1 MSDSLEFKSR
11 KELKELCNNFG
22 IRTAGVKHE
31 DLVRLLRTKLRPK
44 NEVHRS
50 PSLRGN
56 KNGSMKDSLPMMEN
70 HNSGGK
76 TPNKSTNIG
85 RTLGNV
91 LHDANGLSA
100 AERRKKE
107 GPKKDV
113 SRPVCSSARLLSHAD
128 FLSDENGQDALSSAD
143 MDSLSSFAEPSECS
157 IDDVPDPFETA
168 EFGNN
173 TSSKAQKFED
183 RFHDASKTF
192 VARDTS
198 AASDLS
204 LEISELSIFSIPDW
218 VSMSVDDPPLLD
230 WERNESVPTGH
241 VLRGDEFREVPTP
254 ECMGSPNCGD
264 MRMTEQDAPEIR
276 STLEH
281 DMGNLTLTGDGEGGD
296 VTNLAT
302 SSPAAKNAKFEKFP
316 KEEYVTSEKPTSRL
330 SLLPTEESVSPM
342 VVEARGHFPADSL
355 DGLCKELQEEHKDT
369 QLVVGTSDECV
380 LKDNDAS
387 QVWLETEA
395 NQEQKDGGTDTDMEP
410 GADAPAK
417 AFSLPTNS
425 PKGFVESYEEPES
438 LDSEWA
444 AQSLPM
450 SIPEDTVCNDIKGH
464 TGVER
469 EEYTPKVGFL
479 LSLILWCACL
489 CWRSKN

>member
-1 MSDSLEFKSR
+1 
-11 KELKELCNNFG
+11 
-22 IRTAGVKHE
+22 
-31 DLVRLLRTKLRPK
+31 LLQLQ
-44 NEVHRS
+44 
-50 PSLRGN
+50 
-56 KNGSMKDSLPMMEN
+56 
-70 HNSGGK
+70 
-76 TPNKSTNIG
+76 
-85 RTLGNV
+85 
-91 LHDANGLSA
+91 ANGLSA

-107 GPKKDV
+107 GLKKVV
-113 SRPVCSSARLLSHAD
+113 SRPVCSSASLLSHAD
-128 FLSDENGQDALSSAD
+128 FLADENGQDAFSSAD
-143 MDSLSSFAEPSECS
+143 IDSLSSFAEPSECS
-157 IDDVPDPFETA
+157 IDDVPDPFETV

-254 ECMGSPNCGD
+254 ECMVSPNCGD
-264 MRMTEQDAPEIR
+264 MGMKEQDAPEIM
-276 STLEH
+276 STIVH
-281 DMGNLTLTGDGEGGD
+281 DMGNLTLSGDGEGGD
-296 VTNLAT
+296 LTNLAT
-302 SSPAAKNAKFEKFP
+302 SSPAANNAKFEKFP
-316 KEEYVTSEKPTSRL
+316 EEEYVTTEMPTSGL

-342 VVEARGHFPADSL
+342 VAEARGHFPADSL
-355 DGLCKELQEEHKDT
+355 DDLCKELEEEHKDT
-369 QLVVGTSDECV
+369 QLVVGTSVECV
-380 LKDNDAS
+380 LKDNGAS

-395 NQEQKDGGTDTDMEP
+395 NQEQKDGGTDTEMEP
-410 GADAPAK
+410 SADAPAK
-417 AFSLPTNS
+417 AFSLPANS

-450 SIPEDTVCNDIKGH
+450 SIPEHTACNDIKGH

-469 EEYTPKVGFL
+469 EEYTPKMGFL

>member
-1 MSDSLEFKSR
+1 M
-11 KELKELCNNFG
+11 
-22 IRTAGVKHE
+22 
-31 DLVRLLRTKLRPK
+31 
-44 NEVHRS
+44 
-50 PSLRGN
+50 
-56 KNGSMKDSLPMMEN
+56 
-70 HNSGGK
+70 
-76 TPNKSTNIG
+76 
-85 RTLGNV
+85 
-91 LHDANGLSA
+91 
-100 AERRKKE
+100 
-107 GPKKDV
+107 
-113 SRPVCSSARLLSHAD
+113 SHAD
-128 FLSDENGQDALSSAD
+128 FLADENGQDRLSSAD
-143 MDSLSSFAEPSECS
+143 IDSLSSFAELGECS
-157 IDDVPDPFETA
+157 IDDAPDPFETA

-183 RFHDASKTF
+183 GFHDESKTF

-264 MRMTEQDAPEIR
+264 MGMTEQDAPEIR

-281 DMGNLTLTGDGEGGD
+281 NMGNLTLTGDGEGGD

-316 KEEYVTSEKPTSRL
+316 EEEYVTSEMPTSGL

-369 QLVVGTSDECV
+369 QLVVGTLDECV
-380 LKDNDAS
+380 DNCAS

-410 GADAPAK
+410 SADTPAK
-417 AFSLPTNS
+417 AFSLPTSS

-450 SIPEDTVCNDIKGH
+450 SIPEHTVCNDIKVFYK
-464 TGVER
+464 T
-469 EEYTPKVGFL
+469 
-479 LSLILWCACL
+479 LSVLQ
-489 CWRSKN
+489 

>member
-31 DLVRLLRTKLRPK
+31 DLVRLLRTKVRPK

-50 PSLRGN
+50 ASLRGN
-56 KNGSMKDSLPMMEN
+56 RNGSMKDSLPRMEN
-70 HNSGGK
+70 RNSGGK
-76 TPNKSTNIG
+76 TPKKSINIG
-85 RTLGNV
+85 QTLGNV

-100 AERRKKE
+100 AERRMKE
-107 GPKKDV
+107 GLKKDV
-113 SRPVCSSARLLSHAD
+113 SRPISSSARLLSHAD
-128 FLSDENGQDALSSAD
+128 FLADENGQDAFSSAD
-143 MDSLSSFAEPSECS
+143 IDSLSSFAEPSECS
-157 IDDVPDPFETA
+157 IDDVPDPFETP
-168 EFGNN
+168 EFGNS

-183 RFHDASKTF
+183 RLDDAAKKF

-241 VLRGDEFREVPTP
+241 VFRGDEFREVPTP

-264 MRMTEQDAPEIR
+264 MGMTEEDAPEIR

-281 DMGNLTLTGDGEGGD
+281 NMGNLTLTGDGEGRD

-302 SSPAAKNAKFEKFP
+302 SSPAAKNAKFQKFP
-316 KEEYVTSEKPTSRL
+316 EEEYVTSEMPTSGL

-355 DGLCKELQEEHKDT
+355 DCLCKELQEDHKDT

-380 LKDNDAS
+380 LKDNGAS
-387 QVWLETEA
+387 QAWLETEA
-395 NQEQKDGGTDTDMEP
+395 NQEQKGGGTDTDMEP
-410 GADAPAK
+410 SADAPAK

-425 PKGFVESYEEPES
+425 PKGFVESYEEPET

-444 AQSLPM
+444 AESLPM
-450 SIPEDTVCNDIKGH
+450 SIPEHTVSNDMTGH

>member
-1 MSDSLEFKSR
+1 MS
-11 KELKELCNNFG
+11 N
-22 IRTAGVKHE
+22 
-31 DLVRLLRTKLRPK
+31 
-44 NEVHRS
+44 
-50 PSLRGN
+50 
-56 KNGSMKDSLPMMEN
+56 
-70 HNSGGK
+70 
-76 TPNKSTNIG
+76 
-85 RTLGNV
+85 
-91 LHDANGLSA
+91 
-100 AERRKKE
+100 
-107 GPKKDV
+107 
-113 SRPVCSSARLLSHAD
+113 AD
-128 FLSDENGQDALSSAD
+128 FLADENGQDAFSSAD
-143 MDSLSSFAEPSECS
+143 IDSLSSFAEPSECS

-173 TSSKAQKFED
+173 TSSKAQKFKD
-183 RFHDASKTF
+183 RFDDTAKKF

-264 MRMTEQDAPEIR
+264 MGMTEEDVPEIR

-281 DMGNLTLTGDGEGGD
+281 DMGNLTLTGDGEGRD

-316 KEEYVTSEKPTSRL
+316 EEEYVTSEIPTSGL
-330 SLLPTEESVSPM
+330 SLLPTEESVSPI

-355 DGLCKELQEEHKDT
+355 DCLWKELQEDHKDT

-380 LKDNDAS
+380 LKDNGAS
-387 QVWLETEA
+387 QTWLETEA

-410 GADAPAK
+410 SADAPAK

-444 AQSLPM
+444 AESLPM
-450 SIPEDTVCNDIKGH
+450 SIPEHTVSNDIKVFYK
-464 TGVER
+464 T
-469 EEYTPKVGFL
+469 
-479 LSLILWCACL
+479 LSVLQ
-489 CWRSKN
+489 